1 QSNSSLKFMP
11 LPVATHWNTWSR
23 MAFYVCDYLEYIE
36 GFYKEVIKVE
46 SSEATLKK
54 VDEDKKSSRSQSERT
69 GKPQESG
76 INPLPS
82 EIQNDLKLISIPF
95 FQVIGMRI
103 RFYILIQIDGDLY
116 GIWEW
121 SSQNLPTKEDDI
133 INTYV
138 EIGISADFG
147 KFTHALSKMIR
158 PKGFTL
164 RSVFS
169 VKIIIRG
176 DIRTGKSTLFNRL
189 QGEFFRE
196 EYITTPQIE
205 VANIQW
211 NYNQTN
217 DVIKVEIWDVVDKG
231 INPTNT
237 NNRPTTSNA
246 ALKIENSQTP
256 TKLPPPRS
264 SLLPPDQL
272 TLDAATIDVYRN
284 THGVILLFDM
294 TKNWTFDY
302 AIKELKAVPKN
313 IAGNF
318 SDLSSRRV
326 ITQSQIYQA
335 ISEVNRERISEYPSS
350 NMVRYVET
358 SMLNG
363 LGLEYIYK
371 YFGVP
376 FLQLQRD
383 ILRQQLVAKTKE
395 LAKLLDTLD
404 IDDNASSSTKNQK
417 RHSNPTDITGVKNI
431 ESELEKDRLEEEKIQ
446 LKKLWDQELEELS
459 QQKESI
465 EPLNSTPP
473 TLQVEQ
479 PLSSILLQKRPKAAT
494 PDITIIDEFNAGDLE
509 DDFFDDAP
517 DPVVVLPPATQSK
530 GNEVEDLDSK
540 NPMVATDEDL
550 VGVEGSDDV
559 EDDKPNIRQSF
570 NSDLDIW
577 KHRYNNVTLASRIS
591 DSSDDD
597 LTRTIS
603 EQRDLHYTF
612 EEATFDTEGT
622 PSGYEEIGEGQ
633 NNPWA

>member
-1 QSNSSLKFMP
+1 
-11 LPVATHWNTWSR
+11 
-23 MAFYVCDYLEYIE
+23 
-36 GFYKEVIKVE
+36 
-46 SSEATLKK
+46 
-54 VDEDKKSSRSQSERT
+54 
-69 GKPQESG
+69 
-76 INPLPS
+76 
-82 EIQNDLKLISIPF
+82 
-95 FQVIGMRI
+95 
-103 RFYILIQIDGDLY
+103 
-116 GIWEW
+116 
-121 SSQNLPTKEDDI
+121 
-133 INTYV
+133 
-138 EIGISADFG
+138 
-147 KFTHALSKMIR
+147 
-158 PKGFTL
+158 
-164 RSVFS
+164 
-169 VKIIIRG
+169 
-176 DIRTGKSTLFNRL
+176 NRL
-189 QGEFFRE
+189 QGESFCE

-237 NNRPTTSNA
+237 NKRPTTSNA
-246 ALKIENSQTP
+246 ALKIDNSQTP
-256 TKLPPPRS
+256 TKPSPSRS

-272 TLDAATIDVYRN
+272 TLDAVTIDVYRN

-302 AIKELKAVPKN
+302 AIKELKAIPKN
-313 IAGNF
+313 IAVLLLGNF

-383 ILRQQLVAKTKE
+383 ILRQQLTAKTKE

-404 IDDNASSSTKNQK
+404 IDDSASSAEKK
-417 RHSNPTDITGVKNI
+417 HSNPTDITEVENI
-431 ESELEKDRLEEEKIQ
+431 ESELGKDRLEEEKIQ
-446 LKKLWDQELEELS
+446 IKKLWDKEFEELP
-459 QQKESI
+459 QQKESV
-465 EPLNSTPP
+465 ELLNSIPP
-473 TLQVEQ
+473 ALQVEQ
-479 PLSSILLQKRPKAAT
+479 PLSNTLLQKRPKAAT

-517 DPVVVLPPATQSK
+517 DPVVVLPPVTQSK
-530 GNEVEDLDSK
+530 NDEVEDVDSK

-550 VGVEGSDDV
+550 VGVEGYDDV

-570 NSDLDIW
+570 NSDLNDIW
-577 KHRYNNVTLASRIS
+577 RHRYNNVTLASRIS
-591 DSSDDD
+591 DSSDDE
-597 LTRTIS
+597 LRQTIS
-603 EQRDLHYTF
+603 EQGDLHYTF
-612 EEATFDTEGT
+612 EEASFDTGGT